1 MASKYRRPGAK
12 TAAWHVIIGSAR
24 GAAHRATGLP
34 NQDSAAQRVISELP
48 GAVVAAVADGHG
60 HERHFRSA
68 AGSALAVDA
77 ACQMASRLAAD
88 LGTRTRE
95 DEVHAT
101 ARDDLVQGIVLDWR
115 AAVGKQIAMR
125 PYAAEERA
133 ALDLAGDGPEIPY
146 GATLLL
152 AMVTG
157 RWLVCAQIG
166 DGDLLAIWPDGR
178 CFYPLAADSRLDGQR
193 TTSLCQPDAVAS
205 FRTSVHDLSEM
216 PLLAL
221 LLATDGYG
229 NAQAADR
236 WQPGVGQDLAR
247 LAVEHDHRWFE
258 WQVPSWAERCASADG
273 SGDDTTIALLLQPG
287 AALPADRLIRGPSR
301 QVSSGQETVPGTP
314 GTPDSSDVV
323 TAMPTTLVA
332 SPAPE
337 PPGPVSP
344 GPPGP
349 ARPGSGGGAGRGG
362 SGHRRRGIIAA
373 VIAAAVLA
381 TVAVILLMRPWA
393 GTSSPPATVNNAPV
407 GHKTASRT
415 SAPSPAATLSGQ
427 GRENLKSPA
436 PSGVQTPTSGVT
448 SGGQRKGG

>member
-1 MASKYRRPGAK
+1 MASKHRRPGAE

-34 NQDSAAQRVISELP
+34 NQDSGAQRVISEPP

-68 AGSALAVDA
+68 VGSALAVDV
-77 ACQMASRLAAD
+77 ACQVASRLAAD

-95 DEVHAT
+95 DEVDAT

-125 PYAAEERA
+125 PYAAVERA

-178 CFYPLAADSRLDGQR
+178 CFYPLAGDSRLDGQR

-287 AALPADRLIRGPSR
+287 AALPDDRLTRGLSG

-314 GTPDSSDVV
+314 DSADVV
-323 TAMPTTLVA
+323 MAMPTTLVA
-332 SPAPE
+332 SLAPE
-337 PPGPVSP
+337 PPGPVSLV
-344 GPPGP
+344 PPGP
-349 ARPGSGGGAGRGG
+349 ARPGSASGAGRGS
-362 SGHRRRGIIAA
+362 SGHRRRSIIAV
-373 VIAAAVLA
+373 VITAAVLA
-381 TVAVILLMRPWA
+381 AVAVILLMRPWA

-407 GHKTASRT
+407 GHETASRT
-415 SAPSPAATLSGQ
+415 SAPSPAATLPGQ
-427 GRENLKSPA
+427 GRENVESPA

-448 SGGQRKGG
+448 SGGQGKGG